1 MASRRHYWNAGS
13 VIVVLVAMCL
23 ALTFC
28 LSSSAGRELVTE
40 FFRRLGP
47 ALETTL
53 KYVLMPVGYL
63 IQWLV
68 VFLKRFART
77 DGSTLSF
84 EVNGALEELQK
95 LKSQDRLWIM
105 PVWLKWLLAGSLLIA
120 CFALLWLFISRI
132 LNQAEPPGVSESQVS
147 HQKVQ

>member
-1 MASRRHYWNAGS
+1 
-13 VIVVLVAMCL
+13 MCL

-47 ALETTL
+47 VLETTL

-77 DGSTLSF
+77 DGSTPVSYTHLDVYKRQAQVIVGKSDVIDLLLTAFLS
-84 EVNGALEELQK
+84 EGHVLIEDVPGVGK
-95 LKSQDRLWIM
+95 T
-105 PVWLKWLLAGSLLIA
+105 LLAKT
-120 CFALLWLFISRI
+120 FAQCMGRC
-132 LNQAEPPGVSESQVS
+132 V
-147 HQKVQ
+147 